1 MANKSMKILRN
12 LSVDELKAKAR
23 ELEASLFQVRMKKV
37 TGQLSNLNET
47 WKARKELA
55 KAKTLANQ
63 KGAAI

>member
-55 KAKTLANQ
+55 RVKTLANQ